1 MRQLTPRD
9 KSDIA
14 EFKLITGSELI
25 ELNRY
30 LSGEWDWHELWD
42 YNFDQ
47 VDAHTIKCKCAF
59 EGIRASLRRKGYPRS
74 IRDLERLG
82 FHFTLIGGG
91 GSWYVDAY
99 YKCSC
104 GQKWKEVF
112 VEAMQYNGNHAHPI
126 DDAKYL
132 QFTHGDQTEKC

>member
-1 MRQLTPRD
+1 LRQLTPRD
-9 KSDIA
+9 KSDIN
-14 EFKLITGSELI
+14 EFNLITGSELV

-47 VDAHTIKCKCAF
+47 VNSTPIKCKCVF

-74 IRDLERLG
+74 IHELERLG
-82 FHFTLIGGG
+82 FQFTRLSG
-91 GSWYVDAY
+91 GSWYKDAIY
-99 YKCSC
+99 QCSC

-126 DDAKYL
+126 NDGC
-132 QFTHGDQTEKC
+132 FCN